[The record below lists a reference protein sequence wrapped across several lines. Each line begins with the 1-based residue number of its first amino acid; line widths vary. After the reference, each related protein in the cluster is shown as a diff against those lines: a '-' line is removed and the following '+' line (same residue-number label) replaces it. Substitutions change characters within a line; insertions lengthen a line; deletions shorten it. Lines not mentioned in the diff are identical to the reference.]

1 MHASLKAEVAGRE
14 KDVCSL
20 PLEIPLFLPLLPV
33 LVEIDF
39 EIDMSTYKA
48 SVRFSSRTQLLNFYL
63 LNSIRR
69 NTNVVKILCF
79 SYAITQ
85 IFYPTVSQYV
95 RFYVFI
101 NTL

>member
-20 PLEIPLFLPLLPV
+20 PLEIPLFLPLLSV

-39 EIDMSTYKA
+39 EIDMSTYEA
-48 SVRFSSRTQLLNFYL
+48 SVRFSSRTQLRFYL

-69 NTNVVKILCF
+69 NTNIAKVLCF

-85 IFYPTVSQYV
+85 IFYPTVS
-95 RFYVFI
+95 
-101 NTL
+101 